1 MRQLGS
7 IARGI
12 AVIDEKTPE
21 SRWNELDRAG
31 MRGIRVNLETTGQSD
46 PAVARQRFQEA
57 VDRINAAAS
66 GTYRSTRG
74 CL

>member
-21 SRWNELDRAG
+21 SAMDEMDRAG
-31 MRGIRVNLETTGQSD
+31 MRGIRVNLETT
-46 PAVARQRFQEA
+46 AE
-57 VDRINAAAS
+57 
-66 GTYRSTRG
+66 
-74 CL
+74 